1 MQESLIK
8 LVLVFAALAALLV
21 GGVFLVIPDWVVAI
35 SGTPSIDVGWLR
47 SVGASTVG
55 LQGFGLL
62 IAAFRRRDTNP
73 LLGIVA
79 LVTTIQ
85 AGALW
90 YSLFAGEY
98 GEMSGWATITPSIL
112 ATITGVLL
120 WFSWISRRRTVG
132 ELPPKAR
139 KQRTKATATAEL
151 EEPEPAP
158 AELVEEIDAKSPRFQ
173 KSNQVDD

>member
-1 MQESLIK
+1 MQESLVK
-8 LVLVFAALAALLV
+8 LVLVLAALAALLV
-21 GGVFLVIPDWVVAI
+21 GGVFLVIPGWVVAV

-47 SVGASTVG
+47 SVGASAVG

-90 YSLFAGEY
+90 YSLFTGEY
-98 GEMSGWATITPSIL
+98 GEMSRWATVTPSIL

-132 ELPPKAR
+132 ELPPKGQKRRVAS
-139 KQRTKATATAEL
+139 TATAEL

-173 KSNQVDD
+173 KSAQVND